1 MNFKVKDIKVNVMR
15 LINTT
20 GEYEKIVDGSI
31 EELFFD
37 TKDLRRSGLFYFE
50 DFIIERFEDIINNSI
65 GEDENIVESEFIK
78 EFEKF
83 YNISINS
90 KEDILIYGIYEG
102 NGEYINVSECENEKE
117 FIKELNDLLTKL
129 YGEYPSPK
137 GSLSKIKLEIK

>member
-1 MNFKVKDIKVNVMR
+1 MNFKVKDINVNVLR

-37 TKDLRRSGLFYFE
+37 TNNSRRLGLFYFE
-50 DFIIERFEDIINNSI
+50 DFIIERFEDIINNLI
-65 GEDENIVESEFIK
+65 VEDENIVESEFIK
-78 EFEKF
+78 EFERF

-90 KEDILIYGIYEG
+90 KEDILIYGIYES
-102 NGEYINVSECENEKE
+102 NGKYINVSECENEKE
-117 FIKELNDLLTKL
+117 FIKELNSLLTEL